1 MINGTVIDT
10 SIWVNYYNSVMDERS
25 EIVNKLIDD
34 DDIVILPVILQE
46 RCKVLK

>member
-10 SIWVNYYNSVMDERS
+10 SIWVNYYNPVMDERS

-34 DDIVILPVILQE
+34 DDIVILPYFTGNVA
-46 RCKVLK
+46 RY